1 MSSLTTLRVVAA
13 LVAGG
18 ILAGCGGGVPQV
30 GGPGITSAG
39 APAIR
44 EHRGESW
51 MAKGLK
57 NRDLLYVSNSDGV
70 VNVYRYWQHTLVG
83 VLTNFTQPYG
93 ECADAAGNVYI
104 TDYTAEKVDEYAHGG
119 KKPIKV
125 YDDSPYQPQAC
136 AVSAKTGDLA
146 VANYGYYQA
155 GNIAVYPHGSGLP
168 TFYGGTRDDHFIS
181 CAYDDRGDLF
191 AVSNAGYSGIYYS
204 QFYYL
209 PKRGAQLVPMN
220 LPGPSRSWE
229 WRGVRAVAWDGE
241 YWLVDVYGLYRF
253 TINVKA
259 TYVDTI
265 TLQGDGDLGPVWIFR
280 KNLKS
285 TGSQVVGV
293 ENSYGQTDSVDYW
306 SYPAGGN
313 LIAQIT
319 KDLDGPSGLAVSMG
333 TPQ

>member
-1 MSSLTTLRVVAA
+1 MNPSTTVRVGAA
-13 LVAGG
+13 LVAWGMLG
-18 ILAGCGGGVPQV
+18 GCGGAVPQV
-30 GGPGITSAG
+30 GGPGITSAD
-39 APAIR
+39 APAVR
-44 EHRGESW
+44 EHGGESW

-57 NRDLLYVSNSDGV
+57 QRDLLYVSNSNGV

-119 KKPIKV
+119 RKPIKV
-125 YDDSPYQPQAC
+125 YDDSPYNPQAC
-136 AVSAKTGDLA
+136 AVDLKTGDLA

-155 GNIAVYPHGSGLP
+155 ANIAVYPHGSGPP
-168 TFYGGTRDDHFIS
+168 TFYGATRFDHFMS
-181 CAYDDRGDLF
+181 CSYDDRGDLL
-191 AVSNAGYSGIYYS
+191 ALAKSGYSGFYYS
-204 QFYYL
+204 NFYYL
-209 PKRGAQLVPMN
+209 PKRGVQLVPMN

-229 WRGVRAVAWDGE
+229 WRGVPAVAWDE
-241 YWLVDVYGLYRF
+241 KYWVIDDYALYRY

-265 TLQGDGDLGPVWIFR
+265 KLSDEGSLGPVWIFR

-285 TGSQVVGV
+285 QGSQVVGG
-293 ENSYGQTDSVDYW
+293 ENNYGETDYVDYW
-306 SYPAGGN
+306 SYPAGGTP
-313 LIAQIT
+313 IAQIT

-333 TPQ
+333 TP